1 MVVMVAGS
9 MFSLGFLLA
18 NSLALEKAEVE
29 AVGLKE
35 AKAED
40 EGVKGN
46 LIGGIFGG
54 DAPLANLNA
63 VE

>member
-9 MFSLGFLLA
+9 MFNLGFLLA
-18 NSLALEKAEVE
+18 NSLPLEKAEAAAAEAEE

-40 EGVKGN
+40 VGAKGN
-46 LIGGIFGG
+46 LI
-54 DAPLANLNA
+54 
-63 VE
+63 